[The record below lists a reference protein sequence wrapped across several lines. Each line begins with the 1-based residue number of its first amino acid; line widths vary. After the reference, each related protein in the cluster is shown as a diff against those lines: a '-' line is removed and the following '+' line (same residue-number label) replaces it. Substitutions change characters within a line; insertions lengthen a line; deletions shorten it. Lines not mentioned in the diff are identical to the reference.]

1 MTHSLANFMKRF
13 FSHYLPVQ
21 KGLSANTLAAYRD
34 AIKLLLC
41 YAADTVRK
49 PLDNL
54 AAEDIAEKVVL
65 GFLDY
70 VQEERSCSARTRNAR
85 LAAIHS
91 LFAFI
96 AREEPEL
103 LAHCQSIRAIPL
115 KRTEH
120 RTVDYLEEKEMQAI
134 LDSIE
139 INSRTAIRDRA
150 LLLLL
155 YNTGARVS
163 EIVELKVC
171 DLRLDGTGQVELL
184 GKGRKYRACPLWP
197 ETVAALRAYLKQR
210 TPKQPATE
218 HLLLNANGVAITRF
232 GIRHITAKYAVAAQ
246 HRCPSIKTK
255 TVSPHTLRHTTAMH
269 LLRSGN
275 DVNMVS
281 YWLGHV
287 DINTTHIYLEI
298 DMEMK
303 RKMIEK
309 ADAPAI
315 KNKAAWHKPDVLQW
329 LNALGK
335 APELCAVNWQKM
347 KNNPQIK
354 ELNFT

>member
-1 MTHSLANFMKRF
+1 MLSPSNAPSTEPWTTSRKR
-13 FSHYLPVQ
+13 
-21 KGLSANTLAAYRD
+21 K
-34 AIKLLLC
+34 C
-41 YAADTVRK
+41 K
-49 PLDNL
+49 PSW
-54 AAEDIAEKVVL
+54 I
-65 GFLDY
+65 
-70 VQEERSCSARTRNAR
+70 Q
-85 LAAIHS
+85 
-91 LFAFI
+91 
-96 AREEPEL
+96 
-103 LAHCQSIRAIPL
+103 
-115 KRTEH
+115 
-120 RTVDYLEEKEMQAI
+120 
-134 LDSIE
+134 IE

-155 YNTGARVS
+155 YNTGARAS
-163 EIVELKVC
+163 EVVELKVG
-171 DLRLDGTGQVELL
+171 DLRLDGIGQVELL
-184 GKGRKYRACPLWP
+184 GKGRKHRACPLWP
-197 ETVAALRAYLKQR
+197 ETVAALRAYLNNALPNSPQPSSCSL
-210 TPKQPATE
+210 TPMGFLSPALASATSPP
-218 HLLLNANGVAITRF
+218 NTRPP
-232 GIRHITAKYAVAAQ
+232 
-246 HRCPSIKTK
+246 PSIAARLINTK

-315 KNKAAWHKPDVLQW
+315 KIKAAWHKPDVLQW